1 MEKHTYL
8 CCLLDIYGALLT
20 VRQRT
25 LMEQHLYE
33 DCSLFEIAE
42 REGITRQGVRD
53 ALVRAEKEL
62 TEAEEKLG
70 FFRRNEAVKAAVK
83 ALEESVSKALP
94 GLPVQERETLLER
107 MNSLKELCEESN
119 NYGV

>member
-1 MEKHTYL
+1 MEKRTYL
-8 CCLLDIYGALLT
+8 CCLLDLYGALLT
-20 VRQRT
+20 ARQRS

-62 TEAEEKLG
+62 VAAEEKLG
-70 FFRRNEAVKAAVK
+70 FLTRLKGIQSAVS
-83 ALEESVSKALP
+83 ALEEEASALTPKAKAHM
-94 GLPVQERETLLER
+94 LE
-107 MNSLKELCEESN
+107 LKELSEG